1 MNRRELII
9 GGAKLTG
16 AAVISGGSVMLMG
29 AQGCEKQNTAAALI
43 GIAGV
48 AVSSLETIEGHGD
61 VAAQL
66 QTVFSATQT
75 AVLNW
80 KAGTPTQDVSQA
92 LQIVQNDL
100 LLLPVSVQTQAY
112 IELALATVQ
121 AVLDLFP
128 GTALQFATTAKVRR
142 VQIVAPKTAAEFKA
156 SWNAIGG
163 IAPPLK

>member
-16 AAVISGGSVMLMG
+16 AVAIGGGSVMLMG

-48 AVSSLETIEGHGD
+48 AIASLETIEGHGD

-66 QTVFSATQT
+66 QTDFAAAQT

-80 KAGTPTQDVSQA
+80 KQGTATQDVSQA
-92 LQIVQNDL
+92 LALVQNDL
-100 LLLPVSVQTQAY
+100 NLLPVSQQDQAY
-112 IELALATVQ
+112 IELAIGTVQ
-121 AVLDLFP
+121 SILDLFP
-128 GTALQFATTAKVRR
+128 GTAPQFAVTANVRR
-142 VQIVAPKTAAEFKA
+142 VQIVAPKTAKEFKA
-156 SWNAIGG
+156 TWNALPDHL
-163 IAPPLK
+163 APLK